1 MGAAREGVGVNDL
14 EKQRAMNGRIHPLE
28 CSTCKLPTRV
38 DGADQCI
45 GWLPGPIMN
54 ACCGH
59 DKPRWAYVQFTPW
72 LRIAGR
78 TARACQW
85 VLMRYRDIWQ
95 RRRGSKRSGVRS
107 L

>member
-1 MGAAREGVGVNDL
+1 MNDD
-14 EKQRAMNGRIHPLE
+14 RTRGRINPSE
-28 CSTCKLPTRV
+28 CENCHLPGRS

-59 DKPRWAYVQFTPW
+59 GDTGMAYVQFAPW

-78 TARACQW
+78 TAHACQW
-85 VLMRYRDIWQ
+85 VLMRFRDLT
-95 RRRGSKRSGVRS
+95 GGDVEGGG
-107 L
+107 